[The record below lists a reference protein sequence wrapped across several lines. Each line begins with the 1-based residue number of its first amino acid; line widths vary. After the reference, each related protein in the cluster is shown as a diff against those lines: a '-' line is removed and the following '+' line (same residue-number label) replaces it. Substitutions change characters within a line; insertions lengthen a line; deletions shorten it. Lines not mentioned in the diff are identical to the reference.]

1 MTKEITVSATAD
13 LHGYLPKIHAATIIV
28 IAGDIFPGE
37 MDKDLNAQGEW
48 FRNTFL
54 PWVDELECK
63 RVVLVAGNHDHWIAA
78 NNEPL
83 LREFAP
89 SAWKKLVY
97 LCDSGFE
104 FKRLKI
110 YGTPWMPTPFVN
122 KAFSS
127 SSEVFLREKYSQI
140 PQQVDLLITHTV
152 PYDCN
157 YIGFS
162 NRDMKDLGN
171 KELRNA
177 VETRDISVLV
187 GGHIHDSSERVA
199 HMDFGTRHTEMVNV
213 ACCDNDKQPLRLPI
227 RFSIGVEYKPER
239 LDRPFRI
246 ACLGDSITYGFGL
259 DDNPADCYPA
269 QLQKMLGDGFEVKSF
284 GRNGACVRKDGGL
297 PYMSTIEYLR
307 AMDWDADAYV
317 ICLGTNDLVNKID
330 DDFLKVF
337 KADYKEL
344 IRSLREKTDT
354 LERAKDY
361 EPFYVVQIPPVP
373 QLFRGWDEEKT
384 VGRINNTIY
393 EIARE
398 YRIKLIDFHSAFKTF
413 NEEELFSD
421 GIHPNRRGAEL
432 MAKILY
438 PVIDLACRSVFIV

>member
-1 MTKEITVSATAD
+1 MI
-13 LHGYLPKIHAATIIV
+13 
-28 IAGDIFPGE
+28 
-37 MDKDLNAQGEW
+37 
-48 FRNTFL
+48 
-54 PWVDELECK
+54 
-63 RVVLVAGNHDHWIAA
+63 
-78 NNEPL
+78 
-83 LREFAP
+83 
-89 SAWKKLVY
+89 
-97 LCDSGFE
+97 
-104 FKRLKI
+104 
-110 YGTPWMPTPFVN
+110 
-122 KAFSS
+122 
-127 SSEVFLREKYSQI
+127 
-140 PQQVDLLITHTV
+140 
-152 PYDCN
+152 
-157 YIGFS
+157 
-162 NRDMKDLGN
+162 
-171 KELRNA
+171 
-177 VETRDISVLV
+177 
-187 GGHIHDSSERVA
+187 
-199 HMDFGTRHTEMVNV
+199 
-213 ACCDNDKQPLRLPI
+213 
-227 RFSIGVEYKPER
+227 
-239 LDRPFRI
+239 DRPFRM

-259 DDNPADCYPA
+259 DDIPADCYPA

-330 DDFLKVF
+330 DDFLKIF

-398 YRIKLIDFHSAFKTF
+398 YSIKLIDFHSAFKTF

-421 GIHPNRRGAEL
+421 GIHPNKQGAEL